1 MSSLLHGFEYLS
13 TRDCCLISFNLAV
26 FNWLSFVIIY
36 GLGIR
41 LNSQMNE
48 VLVSSVFIIFV
59 LQEKHSMACCQAY
72 HILKRITSPSTIS
85 ENPAPYVCG
94 VLSHLPE
101 FRYTPGSTHLVWL
114 FPLSL
119 SLSPVHV
126 HTHTHNHIPMYV
138 HTILFSEY
146 TSPEPSCKMD
156 AGWKVWSA
164 FPFLNLSPKL
174 HDRICDGWC
183 FLNYQ
188 ESMNDIDFRFERI
201 ALKSILC
208 HFQVLWSG
216 AVA

>member
-119 SLSPVHV
+119 SLSPVHI
-126 HTHTHNHIPMYV
+126 HTHTH
-138 HTILFSEY
+138 TITSLCTCTPFS
-146 TSPEPSCKMD
+146 SVSIHPQSHPVRWMLDGRCD
-156 AGWKVWSA
+156 L
-164 FPFLNLSPKL
+164 PFLFWTSAP
-174 HDRICDGWC
+174 
-183 FLNYQ
+183 NY
-188 ESMNDIDFRFERI
+188 MTVFVMVGVF
-201 ALKSILC
+201 
-208 HFQVLWSG
+208 
-216 AVA
+216 

>member
-1 MSSLLHGFEYLS
+1 MEIVSSLLHGFEYLS

-101 FRYTPGSTHLVWL
+101 FRYTLGLLTLYDY
-114 FPLSL
+114 SL
-119 SLSPVHV
+119 SLFLSLPYTYT
-126 HTHTHNHIPMYV
+126 HTHTITSLCTCTP
-138 HTILFSEY
+138 FS
-146 TSPEPSCKMD
+146 SVSIHPQSHPVRWMLDGRCD
-156 AGWKVWSA
+156 L
-164 FPFLNLSPKL
+164 PFL
-174 HDRICDGWC
+174 
-183 FLNYQ
+183 F
-188 ESMNDIDFRFERI
+188 
-201 ALKSILC
+201 
-208 HFQVLWSG
+208 
-216 AVA
+216 